1 MPSQTFISGSM
12 SNAVSDSY
20 SSVKDALFGYG
31 LLILFAVIVFVI
43 TWVAADYLGKLLKKI
58 FDKVKLDSAL
68 KQAGVDSILHKGGLS
83 LNTGAFFG
91 GVLKWS
97 IIVVM
102 FLALLQMLGL
112 GEVSMIIGSMIAL
125 YLPKIIISIIILL
138 VSFLIGDIMKK
149 VVITAAANAHLSS
162 ARMLGSLT
170 KTAIVIFA
178 VLSALV
184 QIGIAVTLINTVF
197 IGIVVAA
204 SLASGIAFGL
214 GGKEMA
220 TRLLN
225 KVGDELTT
233 RK

>member
-12 SNAVSDSY
+12 GSAVSDSY
-20 SSVKDALFGYG
+20 MGVKEALFGYG

-43 TWVAADYLGKLLKKI
+43 TWVAADYLGKLLKKV
-58 FDKVKLDSAL
+58 FDKVKLDGAL
-68 KQAGVDSILHKGGLS
+68 KQAGVDNILRKGGLN
-83 LNTGAFFG
+83 LNTGSFFG
-91 GVLKWS
+91 GILKWS
-97 IIVVM
+97 IIVIM
-102 FLALLQMLGL
+102 FLAILQMLGL
-112 GEVSMIIGSMIAL
+112 GEVSLILGSMLAM
-125 YLPKIIISIIILL
+125 YLPKIVIAIIILL
-138 VSFLIGDIMKK
+138 ISFIIGDIMKK
-149 VVITAAANAHLSS
+149 VVITAAANAHMSS

-170 KTAIVIFA
+170 KTAIIIFA

-220 TRLLN
+220 TRVLSR
-225 KVGDELTT
+225 VGEEFTT
-233 RK
+233 RR

>member
-12 SNAVSDSY
+12 GNAVSNSY
-20 SSVKDALFGYG
+20 SDVKEALFGYG
-31 LLILFAVIVFVI
+31 LLILFAVIVFII

-58 FDKVKLDSAL
+58 FDKVKLDGAL
-68 KQAGVDSILHKGGLS
+68 KQAGVDGILRKGGLN
-83 LNTGAFFG
+83 LNTGSFFG
-91 GVLKWS
+91 GILKWS
-97 IIVVM
+97 IIAIM
-102 FLALLQMLGL
+102 FLAILQMLGL
-112 GEVSMIIGSMIAL
+112 GEVSLILGSMLAM

-138 VSFLIGDIMKK
+138 LSFIIGDIMKK

-162 ARMLGSLT
+162 AHMLGSLA
-170 KTAIVIFA
+170 KLAIVIFA

-204 SLASGIAFGL
+204 SLAAGIAFGL

-220 TRLLN
+220 TRVLN
-225 KVGDELTT
+225 KVGEEFTT

>member
-1 MPSQTFISGSM
+1 MPSQTFISGSVG
-12 SNAVSDSY
+12 SAVSDSY
-20 SSVKDALFGYG
+20 SGVKEALLGYG

-58 FDKVKLDSAL
+58 FDKVRLDSAL
-68 KQAGVDSILHKGGLS
+68 KQAGVDSILRKGGLN
-83 LNTGAFFG
+83 LNTGSFFG
-91 GVLKWS
+91 GILKWS
-97 IIVVM
+97 IIVIM
-102 FLALLQMLGL
+102 FLAILQMLGL
-112 GEVSMIIGSMIAL
+112 GEVSLILGSMLAM
-125 YLPKIIISIIILL
+125 YLPKIIIAIIILL
-138 VSFLIGDIMKK
+138 LSFIIGDIMKK

-170 KTAIVIFA
+170 KVAIIVFA

-204 SLASGIAFGL
+204 SLAAGIAFGL

-220 TRLLN
+220 TRVLA
-225 KVGDELTT
+225 KAGEELTT